1 MRWMGDDWL
10 RGGGFEMRMGARMK
24 RAIPRF
30 LKFLLLA
37 GVLGLLGSYVAA
49 EWVFNLN
56 SNAVMWAVAKSEAG
70 LEVKLKGGQWKLLK
84 EVRAAELQAAL
95 TQRYSEEGLRW
106 QKLRVRRAA
115 GGLSWLLQALYGAEV
130 HVVVVSPERFDFSTS
145 FLPGFAGTTARER
158 LKSQNLQLVINAN
171 FHEPNGQPMG
181 WVWHEG
187 KQVNK
192 PFPEWSGVFFVKE
205 GKPWFGPKSLLEEV
219 PGPISE
225 GAQVYPSVMKNH
237 TIFNY
242 VFDTPDRF
250 FDGPKITYRS
260 LAGMRQ
266 NGEIVLVLSGDGG
279 VMNVQEVTDL
289 ASKLAVQHA
298 TLLDGGK
305 ALQYSI
311 QTEDGPWHFSAFN
324 TRVPFSHAK
333 LNRQRSPVYLAVRRK
348 LPVIKAA
355 GLVRTS
361 EAVVKP

>member
-1 MRWMGDDWL
+1 MIGDACL
-10 RGGGFEMRMGARMK
+10 RLGGFKLMLGARMK
-24 RAIPRF
+24 RRLPRL

-37 GVLGLLGSYVAA
+37 AGLVLLGLYVAG

-56 SNAVMWAVAKSEAG
+56 SNAVMWAVSRNGQG
-70 LEVKLKGGQWKLLK
+70 LEVRLKSGEWKLLK
-84 EVRAAELQAAL
+84 ETRSAELQAAL
-95 TQRYSEEGLRW
+95 TARYSEEGMRW
-106 QKLRVRRAA
+106 QKLRVRRGGSWVA
-115 GGLSWLLQALYGAEV
+115 GLLQKVFGAEV
-130 HVVVVSPERFDFSTS
+130 HVVVISPERFEFSTS
-145 FLPGFAGTTARER
+145 FLPEFERTTARER
-158 LKSQNLQLVINAN
+158 LKSESLQLAINAN
-171 FHEPNGQPMG
+171 FYEPDGQPMG

-192 PFPEWSGVFFVKE
+192 PFPEWSGVFFVKQ

-219 PGPISE
+219 PGPITE

-237 TIFNY
+237 TVFNY
-242 VFDTPDRF
+242 VSDAPDRF

-279 VMNVQEVTDL
+279 VMNVQEVTDI

-311 QTEDGPWHFSAFN
+311 QTEDGPWHFSAYN
-324 TRVPFSHAK
+324 TRLKFTNPL
-333 LNRQRSPVYLAVRRK
+333 LNRQRSPVYLAVRRRP
-348 LPVIKAA
+348 PVIKAES
-355 GLVRTS
+355 LLPNS
-361 EAVVKP
+361 EPSVAR

>member
-1 MRWMGDDWL
+1 MGDDWL
-10 RGGGFEMRMGARMK
+10 QLGGFGFMLGARMK

-37 GVLGLLGSYVAA
+37 GVLGLLGLYVAA

-56 SNAVMWAVAKSEAG
+56 SNAVMWAVSRSAEG
-70 LEVKLKGGQWKLLK
+70 LEVKLKGGEWKLLK
-84 EVRAAELQAAL
+84 ETKAAEVQAAL
-95 TQRYSEEGLRW
+95 TVRYSEDGLRW
-106 QKLRVRRAA
+106 QKLRVRRGGNWLA
-115 GGLSWLLQALYGAEV
+115 GLLQKVYGAEV
-130 HVVVVSPERFDFSTS
+130 HVVVISPERFEFSTS
-145 FLPGFAGTTARER
+145 YLPEFEGTTARER
-158 LKSQNLQLVINAN
+158 LKAGSLQLAINAN
-171 FHEPNGQPMG
+171 FHEPDGKPMG

-237 TIFNY
+237 TVFNY
-242 VFDTPDRF
+242 VSNAPDRF
-250 FDGPKITYRS
+250 FNGPKITYRS

-279 VMNVQEVTDL
+279 VMNVQEVTDI

-311 QTEDGPWHFSAFN
+311 QTEDGPWHFNAYN
-324 TRVPFSHAK
+324 TRMEFANPL
-333 LNRQRSPVYLAVRRK
+333 LNRQRSPVYLAVRRRPPLIK
-348 LPVIKAA
+348 GESLLPMVEPSA
-355 GLVRTS
+355 T
-361 EAVVKP
+361 P